1 MNHLKHIK
9 LFENFRYIKESINF
23 DRIMTDWRRVGL
35 DNCFLLDPANH
46 ECIVENEQLKLV
58 VQAGLN
64 YPYLQLY
71 IPPHRKSIAIENLI

>member
-35 DNCFLLDPANH
+35 DKIQTCLYHLKSQPLLDVH
-46 ECIVENEQLKLV
+46 LKISSFWPSADVKPMSNDLV
-58 VQAGLN
+58 
-64 YPYLQLY
+64 Y
-71 IPPHRKSIAIENLI
+71 AIL